1 MELLSPENISVLIKL
16 VVAVLLG
23 GALGL
28 ERTLAHKTAG
38 MRTYALVSM
47 GSALFVVVAQTMA
60 EHYFALGIRGFDPLH
75 TASQV
80 IAGIGFIGAG
90 LIIFK
95 DDKLS
100 GLTTA
105 AGLWVASG
113 IGLAVGYG
121 LYPIAVLAT
130 IITLLIFTA
139 LWFIEQR
146 LNGGASH

>member
-1 MELLSPENISVLIKL
+1 MELLSPENMSVLVKL
-16 VVAVLLG
+16 LVAVLLG
-23 GALGL
+23 GTLGL

-47 GSALFVVVAQTMA
+47 GAALFVIVAQTIA
-60 EHYFALGIRGFDPLH
+60 NRYLDAGIRGFDPLH

-121 LYPIAVLAT
+121 LYPVAVIAT

-139 LWFIEQR
+139 LWFIEQHI
-146 LNGGASH
+146 NGGTTH

>member
-1 MELLSPENISVLIKL
+1 MELLTPENLSVLIKL

-23 GALGL
+23 STLGL

-38 MRTYALVSM
+38 MRTYALVTM
-47 GSALFVVVAQTMA
+47 GAALFVIVAQTVA
-60 EHYFALGIRGFDPLH
+60 DKYLAAGIRGFDPLH

-95 DDKLS
+95 DDKLF

-105 AGLWVASG
+105 AGLWVAAG
-113 IGLAVGYG
+113 IGLAVGYA
-121 LYPIAVLAT
+121 LYPVAIVAT
-130 IITLLIFTA
+130 IITLLVFTA

-146 LNGGASH
+146 LNGGTTH